1 MQLQLIK
8 AIRRHPQFFSIDR
21 FPIALIV
28 LTSLSLAIFFTI
40 SNPAHAQELIGFYT
54 NLTGMEEVPPINTTA
69 SGLAVLLYNNASSQ
83 LSYLVNVTGLEKISE
98 SSIHN
103 GTRGI
108 NGDVVIPLKGNET
121 ADKKEFASILFQDN
135 MKVNDLQGPLKGKKI
150 TDLVNLMSNESA
162 YVNILTERNPSGEIR
177 GQLNMGQIQLDS
189 TGSITGIMVP
199 GGVIKLT
206 GVVLRNGVI
215 VIETTRTIGFV
226 PAPGGGSSPINTGGV
241 VGGVTS
247 IVGELGGVVGTV
259 GGTVNVANIIDE
271 SDGVVGTVGGTV
283 VNTVDSAGG
292 TVEKVGG
299 TAVNTID
306 SAGGT
311 VQKTG
316 SNVEQASSAV
326 VETVDDTGN
335 TLGNTVQKVDDG
347 VKKILIHDDD
357 KDDDDGGDSKDSD
370 DDDKDGGGDSKDS
383 DDDDK
388 DGGGDSKDS
397 DDDDKDGGH
406 SLKDTVKKLLS

>member
-1 MQLQLIK
+1 MK
-8 AIRRHPQFFSIDR
+8 RHPQFFSFDR
-21 FPIALIV
+21 CPIALIV
-28 LTSLSLAIFFTI
+28 LTSLSPAIFFTI
-40 SNPAHAQELIGFYT
+40 LSPAHAQELVGFYT

-69 SGLAVLLYNNASSQ
+69 SGLAVLLYNNESSQ

-162 YVNILTERNPSGEIR
+162 YVNILTERNPRGEIR
-177 GQLNMGQIQLDS
+177 GQLNMGQIQLDP
-189 TGSITGIMVP
+189 TGSITGLMVP
-199 GGVIKLT
+199 GGVVKLT

-247 IVGELGGVVGTV
+247 VVGELGGVVGKV
-259 GGTVNVANIIDE
+259 GDTVNVANIIGE
-271 SDGVVGTVGGTV
+271 SDGVVGKVGGTV

-292 TVEKVGG
+292 TIEKVGG
-299 TAVNTID
+299 TVVNTVD

-335 TLGNTVQKVDDG
+335 TLGNTVEKIDDG
-347 VKKILIHDDD
+347 VKKILIHDDE
-357 KDDDDGGDSKDSD
+357 KDDDGGDSKDSD
-370 DDDKDGGGDSKDS
+370 DDDEKDDDGGDSKDS
-383 DDDDK
+383 DDDDDEK
-388 DGGGDSKDS
+388 DDDGGD
-397 DDDDKDGGH
+397 

>member
-1 MQLQLIK
+1 MK
-8 AIRRHPQFFSIDR
+8 RHPQFFSFDR
-21 FPIALIV
+21 CPIALIV
-28 LTSLSLAIFFTI
+28 LASLSPAIFFTI
-40 SNPAHAQELIGFYT
+40 LSPAHAQELVGFYT

-69 SGLAVLLYNNASSQ
+69 SGLAVLLYNNESSQ

-121 ADKKEFASILFQDN
+121 ADKKELASILFQDD

-162 YVNILTERNPSGEIR
+162 YVNILTERNPRGEIR
-177 GQLNMGQIQLDS
+177 GQLNMGQIQLDP
-189 TGSITGIMVP
+189 TGSITGLMVP
-199 GGVIKLT
+199 GGVVKLT

-247 IVGELGGVVGTV
+247 VVGELGGVVGKV
-259 GGTVNVANIIDE
+259 GDTVNVANIIDE
-271 SDGVVGTVGGTV
+271 SDGVVGKVGGTV

-292 TVEKVGG
+292 TIEKVGG
-299 TAVNTID
+299 TVVNTVD

-335 TLGNTVQKVDDG
+335 TLGNTVEKIDDG
-347 VKKILIHDDD
+347 VKKILIHDDE
-357 KDDDDGGDSKDSD
+357 KDDDGGDSKDSD
-370 DDDKDGGGDSKDS
+370 DDDEKDDDGGDSKDS
-383 DDDDK
+383 DDDDEK
-388 DGGGDSKDS
+388 DDDGGD
-397 DDDDKDGGH
+397 